1 MNLLSALRNFW
12 QSLAPRRA
20 NDIEEELRSH
30 QQAYQ
35 EDLMRQGLT
44 AEEAQRKA
52 RIDLGQPEVQ
62 NESYR
67 DAIGLRLFDEL
78 GGDIRYG
85 LRALRRNPG
94 FAAVAVLSLALG
106 IGATTAMFSLIYA
119 ALLHPFPYAGADR
132 IVNPVLINEQRPDEP
147 TWFATMK
154 PQFDTLSHA
163 KSIESLL
170 GFAESNMEITGGDV
184 PENVLGTYLTGNAGT
199 FFGVRALLGRGIEP
213 FDDQGLGQHVTILNY
228 KFWQRHYAGDP
239 HIVGR
244 TIELDHVP
252 YTIVGVM
259 PRRFAFNDTTGT
271 GDLYLPRG
279 LLQDS
284 VNPPVTSPYIP
295 WIKLKPHVSPAAA
308 DAELNALVRQFAK
321 ENPAHFPQKWHLQL
335 QPIAAPFQQNI
346 GRTLLLLLAGVLLL
360 LIIGC
365 ANCSILLLA
374 RGRARQH
381 ELSVRSAIGASRWRI
396 IRQLLVEAL
405 VISFTGAALGVAAS
419 YWLARLPMQLSP
431 DSFPQESVIRINLP
445 ILAFSVALALLCGIL
460 FGLVPALRLSRH
472 DPARTLPG
480 RQIGLIAAP
489 AKHRWSVLI
498 AAQVALT
505 LLLMATA
512 GTAIR
517 SFLHLTQLPLG
528 YDPNHVMQ
536 VGIMLPF
543 RNAQRWDS
551 VKSREARTAY
561 IEEIQRKIAAVP
573 GVRDVSIGVNVAPPY
588 TGAEESAVDIS
599 GIPHGENQSVRVH
612 SVSPDY
618 FATLRIPLLRG
629 RTWNPPENTRGDF
642 VAIVNQSFVRRYW
655 PKTNPLAGQLRI
667 PGMHVVGPLDAI
679 SSQSNAWR
687 QVLGVVGGCAQRRH
701 RSPCRSRHLHSLHHA
716 HAPLRPI
723 PRSHPGRAPH
733 LPALDP
739 RRHCLR
745 GLRSAGRQR
754 HLHPQR
760 SHPARFPV
768 QPPAPV
774 LHIVRRLLR
783 HGARPRPR
791 RHLQR
796 RRLQRR
802 AAHNGVRRPSR
813 ARRTTH
819 AYPVGRRTHRPHQH
833 HHRRGTRPRPRCIF
847 RKASRPL
854 DAQRL
859 RRGQSARRR
868 GAACSQR
875 APRMYLAV
883 PPRHLCPTSR
893 SSPLRITRQN
903 RTLER

>member
-12 QSLAPRRA
+12 HSLAPRRA

-62 NESYR
+62 NENYR
-67 DAIGLRLFDEL
+67 DAIGLRIFDEL

-213 FDDQGLGQHVTILNY
+213 FDDQGLGQHVTVLNY

-271 GDLYLPRG
+271 GDLYLPRA
-279 LLQDS
+279 LLHDS

-308 DAELNALVRQFAK
+308 DAELTALVRQFAK

-599 GIPHGENQSVRVH
+599 GIAHGENQSVRVH
-612 SVSPDY
+612 SVSPNY

-687 QVLGVVGGCAQRRH
+687 QVLGVVADARNDGIDRPVVPAIYIPYTTLMPPFAQFLVRTQGEPLTYLHSIRAAIASVASDQQVANGTFTLNEAIQRDSQYSRQRLFSILFGVFSAMALALALVGIFSVVAYSVAQRTTEFGVR
-701 RSPCRSRHLHSLHHA
+701 LALG
-716 HAPLRPI
+716 APRTHILWVA
-723 PRSHPGRAPH
+723 GRIA
-733 LPALDP
+733 LISTIIGVALGLALDAFLGKLLAHWMHSAFAADSLLAAAALLALSALLACILP
-739 RRHCLR
+739 SRRAT
-745 GLRSAGRQR
+745 S
-754 HLHPQR
+754 
-760 SHPARFPV
+760 V
-768 QPPAPV
+768 PPAEA
-774 LHIVRRLLR
+774 LR
-783 HGARPRPR
+783 
-791 RHLQR
+791 
-796 RRLQRR
+796 
-802 AAHNGVRRPSR
+802 
-813 ARRTTH
+813 
-819 AYPVGRRTHRPHQH
+819 Y
-833 HHRRGTRPRPRCIF
+833 
-847 RKASRPL
+847 
-854 DAQRL
+854 
-859 RRGQSARRR
+859 
-868 GAACSQR
+868 
-875 APRMYLAV
+875 
-883 PPRHLCPTSR
+883 
-893 SSPLRITRQN
+893 
-903 RTLER
+903 E